1 MQYSKITYPFHDRFS
16 NCHILFM
23 HEWRVH
29 SNKKMVRFA
38 KINSYQ
44 NLKLVIHDI
53 KPQAN
58 QSSQKLI
65 YLRYFDWRLFTMKKK
80 LLKRLKLL

>member
-1 MQYSKITYPFHDRFS
+1 MHK
-16 NCHILFM
+16 LF
-23 HEWRVH
+23 
-29 SNKKMVRFA
+29 KKCLNHYVLYLKMLLSSI
-38 KINSYQ
+38 KINPYQ

-65 YLRYFDWRLFTMKKK
+65 YLRYFDWRLFTMKKNC
-80 LLKRLKLL
+80 